1 MLLSDLELQKVVR
14 SLQGKTPDYTGAV
27 PKLLAHIRAMNE
39 AQAAAVAAAAAKAKA
54 AKAAA
59 RKASAK
65 KTAAKKK

>member
-39 AQAAAVAAAAAKAKA
+39 AQAAAVAAAAAKA